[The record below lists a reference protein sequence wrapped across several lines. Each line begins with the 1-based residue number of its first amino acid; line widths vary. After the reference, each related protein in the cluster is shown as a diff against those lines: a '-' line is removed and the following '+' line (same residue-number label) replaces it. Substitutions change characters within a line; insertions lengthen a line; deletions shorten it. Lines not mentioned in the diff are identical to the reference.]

1 MKNLSRVQLTTIV
14 PQTNLS
20 STQLAVV
27 LVRSGNLFCAL
38 PLESVIE
45 TLRSPPIT
53 AIAGAP
59 GWVQGVAVIRG
70 ATVVVV
76 DLGIMLGVSSAEVK
90 HARVV
95 TLRVG
100 TRVIALAVESITGV
114 REFDRAMLSEVPP
127 LLLQA
132 LPEVLTAIGLLD
144 GELMLVLDGSRVIT
158 EQELAP
164 LKNS

>member
-1 MKNLSRVQLTTIV
+1 MTTIAT
-14 PQTNLS
+14 PASLS
-20 STQLAVV
+20 STRLAVV

-45 TLRSPPIT
+45 TLRSPPVT
-53 AIAGAP
+53 VIAGAP

-76 DLGIMLGVSSAEVK
+76 DLGILLGAGSAELK
-90 HARVV
+90 QARVV

-100 TRVIALAVESITGV
+100 ARVVGLAVESIVGV
-114 REFDRAMLSEVPP
+114 RDFERTMLAEVPP

-132 LPEVLTAIGLLD
+132 HPEVLTAIGLLD
-144 GELMLVLDGSRVIT
+144 GELMLVLDGSRIIT
-158 EQELAP
+158 EDELAR
-164 LKNS
+164 LENS

>member
-1 MKNLSRVQLTTIV
+1 MMPTETILSATR
-14 PQTNLS
+14 LS
-20 STQLAVV
+20 VV
-27 LVRSGNLFCAL
+27 LVRSGKLFCAL
-38 PLESVIE
+38 PLESVME
-45 TLRSPPIT
+45 TLRCPPIT

-90 HARVV
+90 QARVI

-100 TRVIALAVESITGV
+100 ARVIALAVESITGV

-132 LPEVLTAIGLLD
+132 HPEVLTAIGLLD
-144 GELMLVLDGSRVIT
+144 CELMLVLDGSRIIT
-158 EQELAP
+158 EEELAR
-164 LKNS
+164 LENS

>member
-1 MKNLSRVQLTTIV
+1 MPTEASV
-14 PQTNLS
+14 S
-20 STQLAVV
+20 SPRLAVV

-45 TLRSPPIT
+45 TLRNPPVT

-59 GWVQGVAVIRG
+59 GWVQGVAVIRS

-76 DLGIMLGVSSAEVK
+76 DLGILLGAGSAELK

-100 TRVIALAVESITGV
+100 AWVVGLAVESIVGV
-114 REFDRAMLSEVPP
+114 REFERTLLAEVPP

-132 LPEVLTAIGLLD
+132 HPEVLTAIGLLD
-144 GELMLVLDGSRVIT
+144 GELMLVLDGSRIIT
-158 EQELAP
+158 AQELAR
-164 LKNS
+164 LENS

>member
-1 MKNLSRVQLTTIV
+1 MMPTETS
-14 PQTNLS
+14 LS
-20 STQLAVV
+20 STRLAVV

-59 GWVQGVAVIRG
+59 EWVQGVAVIRG

-76 DLGIMLGVSSAEVK
+76 DLGIMLGASSAEVK
-90 HARVV
+90 QPRLV
-95 TLRVG
+95 TLHVG
-100 TRVIALAVESITGV
+100 ARVIALAVESITGV
-114 REFDRAMLSEVPP
+114 REFDRTMLSEVPP

-132 LPEVLTAIGLLD
+132 HPEVLTAIGLLD
-144 GELMLVLDGSRVIT
+144 GELMLVLDGSRIIT
-158 EQELAP
+158 AEELAR
-164 LKNS
+164 LENS

>member
-1 MKNLSRVQLTTIV
+1 M
-14 PQTNLS
+14 
-20 STQLAVV
+20 
-27 LVRSGNLFCAL
+27 RSGNLFCAL

-45 TLRSPPIT
+45 TLRSPPVT

-76 DLGIMLGVSSAEVK
+76 DLGILLGAGSADLK
-90 HARVV
+90 QARVV

-100 TRVIALAVESITGV
+100 ARVVGLAVESIAAV
-114 REFDRAMLSEVPP
+114 RDFDRTQLAEVPP

-132 LPEVLTAIGLLD
+132 HPEVLTEIGLLD
-144 GELMLVLDGSRVIT
+144 GELMLVLDGSRIIT
-158 EQELAP
+158 EDELAR
-164 LKNS
+164 LENS

>member
-1 MKNLSRVQLTTIV
+1 VQSTMMPTE
-14 PQTNLS
+14 TSLS
-20 STQLAVV
+20 STRLAVV

-59 GWVQGVAVIRG
+59 EWVQGVAVIRG

-76 DLGIMLGVSSAEVK
+76 DLGIMLGASSAEVEQP
-90 HARVV
+90 RLV

-114 REFDRAMLSEVPP
+114 REFDRTMLSEVPP

-132 LPEVLTAIGLLD
+132 HPEVLTAIGLLD
-144 GELMLVLDGSRVIT
+144 GELMLVLDGSRIVT
-158 EQELAP
+158 AEELAR
-164 LKNS
+164 LENS

>member
-1 MKNLSRVQLTTIV
+1 MPTEASV
-14 PQTNLS
+14 S
-20 STQLAVV
+20 SPRLAVV

-38 PLESVIE
+38 PLEGVIE
-45 TLRSPPIT
+45 TLRSPPVT

-59 GWVQGVAVIRG
+59 GWVQGVAVIRS

-76 DLGIMLGVSSAEVK
+76 DLGILLRAGSAELK

-100 TRVIALAVESITGV
+100 ARVVGLAVESIVGV
-114 REFDRAMLSEVPP
+114 REFERTLLAEVPP

-132 LPEVLTAIGLLD
+132 HPEVLTAIGLLD
-144 GELMLVLDGSRVIT
+144 GELMLVLDGSRIIT
-158 EQELAP
+158 EQELAR
-164 LKNS
+164 LENS

>member
-1 MKNLSRVQLTTIV
+1 MMPTETS
-14 PQTNLS
+14 LS
-20 STQLAVV
+20 SRRLAVV
-27 LVRSGNLFCAL
+27 LVGSGNLLCAL
-38 PLESVIE
+38 PLPSVIE

-59 GWVQGVAVIRG
+59 EWVQGVAVIRG

-76 DLGIMLGVSSAEVK
+76 DLGIMLGAGSAEVK
-90 HARVV
+90 QARVV

-132 LPEVLTAIGLLD
+132 HPEVLTAIGLMD
-144 GELMLVLDGSRVIT
+144 GELMLVLDGSRIIT
-158 EQELAP
+158 EEELAR
-164 LKNS
+164 LENS